1 MPEDKFL
8 GPEWLLDTKESVRL
22 YRQVALPLR
31 KEAGILDTHTHHNL
45 RQIVENQPFP
55 NIWRAEV
62 LESRE
67 EYANSDHYIIQLAS
81 KSPGFSQALARDPK
95 LSDFEKWRALSKVF
109 PDLEGNHVHQWMH
122 MDLRRLFGIEA
133 LLSGKTGEKIW
144 SAANARLKR
153 KEMLPQALLKRTGAR
168 AIFTTDDPLD
178 SLEYHSLGEAM
189 TGIRFVPTFRPDAYV
204 NLFSDSWR
212 LSLERLLQ
220 KTRKEPTL
228 KGLVA
233 ALRERHA
240 FFAGKGARASD
251 HGLLEPYGL
260 DVSRARAEE
269 IFNEAF
275 DLKKRF
281 TVRSPETREFTS
293 YLMHQFCQMN
303 QERGMVTQIHYGA
316 LRNANE
322 YLYERWGADA
332 GGDIALENANIMENL
347 TPLLS
352 RFFSGRDPAQCPLVL
367 YPMNQTF
374 AHVNLMLER
383 AFPLVH
389 AGFPWWHNDTPYVME
404 HYLLHTAGASLLT
417 SSGGPVCDGRKI
429 LSEASR
435 FEVFDRVIC
444 RVVGKLVSDGQV
456 SNPGGRRLVRALMV
470 ENQQKFFRLGDEGWE
485 KAPGLKRKARGPSK
499 KRAAKPTFGGP
510 GASERLKRAASPPA
524 KPRRTKT

>member
-1 MPEDKFL
+1 MP
-8 GPEWLLDTKESVRL
+8 TATITSSSS
-22 YRQVALPLR
+22 LR
-31 KEAGILDTHTHHNL
+31 
-45 RQIVENQPFP
+45 RP
-55 NIWRAEV
+55 
-62 LESRE
+62 
-67 EYANSDHYIIQLAS
+67 
-81 KSPGFSQALARDPK
+81 PGFSQALARDPK
-95 LSDFEKWRALSKVF
+95 LSDFEKWMALSKVF

-122 MDLRRLFGIEA
+122 MDLRRLFGISDM
-133 LLSGKTGEKIW
+133 LSGKTGEKIW
-144 SAANARLKR
+144 AAANARLKR

-178 SLEYHSLGEAM
+178 SLEYHSLAGEM

-204 NLFSDSWR
+204 NLFNDSWR
-212 LSLERLLQ
+212 LSLERLFQ
-220 KTRKEPTL
+220 KTRKEPSL
-228 KGLVA
+228 KGLIA
-233 ALRERHA
+233 GLRDRHS
-240 FFAGKGARASD
+240 FFAERGARASD

-260 DVSRARAEE
+260 EVSSRRAEQ

-275 DLKKRF
+275 DLKKKFRI
-281 TVRSPETREFTS
+281 RSPESREFTS

-303 QERGMVTQIHYGA
+303 QEKGMATQIHYGA
-316 LRNANE
+316 FRNANE
-322 YLYERWGADA
+322 YLYESWGADT

-347 TPLLS
+347 NPLLS
-352 RFFSGRDPAQCPLVL
+352 KFFSGRDPAQCPLIL

-383 AFPLVH
+383 AFPQVH

-456 SNPGGRRLVRALMV
+456 SNPGGHRLVKALMV
-470 ENQQKFFRLGDEGWE
+470 ENQQKLFRLRDEDRNKTSSPKRTIQAPSG
-485 KAPGLKRKARGPSK
+485 KSAAAPKSAAPGGRKR
-499 KRAAKPTFGGP
+499 
-510 GASERLKRAASPPA
+510 SERAGSLLA
-524 KPRRTKT
+524 KPRRTKS